1 MSITAAKGFL
11 AAGTGAGIKASGGPD
26 LAIVVVEDGPVP
38 AAGVFTRNS
47 AAAAPV
53 KLSRQRLR
61 AGLAQA
67 VVLNSGSANAG
78 TGSQGM
84 TDAERVTGRA
94 AELLGV
100 DPNLVLMCSTGPIG
114 SRLPISRMLDALPGL
129 VNVLYSDVPTKT
141 FDGVK
146 NIEVTTGPTHG
157 GAAAAEAILTTDSRA
172 KTTVIAGDGFVVG
185 GMAKGAG
192 MLRPDMATMLC
203 VLTTDAVVDT
213 AMLGHALA
221 EAVPITFN
229 SLNVDGC
236 ESTNDTV
243 LLLAS
248 GKGARAGPDEF
259 GEAVEAACRKLAY
272 EMAADAEGASRV
284 VKLRMSGA
292 PDHESARRY
301 GRVIADSALVRSS
314 FYGGDPNWG
323 RILAAL
329 GTCQVDPFEVS
340 IAYAGFRVADQGTAY
355 PFDDQKL
362 AKLLTGDFVIDV
374 VVGKGSGEA
383 EIITTDLTPDYVRFN
398 GERS

>member
-1 MSITAAKGFL
+1 MSVTAAEGFL
-11 AAGTGAGIKASGGPD
+11 AAGAATGIKTSGGLD
-26 LAIVVVEDGPVP
+26 LALVLAEEAVP
-38 AAGVFTRNS
+38 AAGVFTRNR

-53 KLSRQRLR
+53 TLSRQRVA
-61 AGLAQA
+61 AGLARA

-78 TGSQGM
+78 TGPDGM
-84 TDAERVTGRA
+84 SDAEKVTEQVG
-94 AELLGV
+94 ELVGASP
-100 DPNLVLMCSTGPIG
+100 DHVLMCSTGPIG
-114 SRLPISRMLDALPGL
+114 TRLPVDRIMRALPGL
-129 VNVLYSDVPTKT
+129 VTSVTRDGGSD
-141 FDGVK
+141 
-146 NIEVTTGPTHG
+146 
-157 GAAAAEAILTTDSRA
+157 AAGAILTTDSRA
-172 KTTVIAGDGFVVG
+172 KTTTVQGEGFVVG
-185 GMAKGAG
+185 GMAKGSG

-203 VLTTDAVVDT
+203 VLTTDAAVDAAT
-213 AMLGHALA
+213 LGRVLA
-221 EAVPITFN
+221 AAVPVTFN

-248 GKGARAGPDEF
+248 AQGAPATDDEF
-259 GEAVEAACRKLAY
+259 GGAVEAACRKLAY

-301 GRVIADSALVRSS
+301 GRAIADSALVRSS

-329 GTCQVDPFEVS
+329 GACQVDPSDVS
-340 IAYAGFRVADQGTAY
+340 ITYEGIRVADQGFAF

-362 AKLLTGDFVIDV
+362 VKLLTGDFVVDV
-374 VVGKGSGEA
+374 TVGAGNGAA
-383 EIITTDLTPDYVRFN
+383 EIVTTDLTPDYVRFN

>member
-78 TGSQGM
+78 TGPQGM

-114 SRLPISRMLDALPGL
+114 SRLPIGRMLDALPGL
-129 VNVLYSDVPTKT
+129 LASVQAD
-141 FDGVK
+141 
-146 NIEVTTGPTHG
+146 G

-248 GKGARAGPDEF
+248 GKGARARPDEF

>member
-1 MSITAAKGFL
+1 MDAVSVTAATGFL
-11 AAGTGAGIKASGGPD
+11 AGGIAAGIKTSGGLD
-26 LAIVVVEDGPVP
+26 LAIVLAENEAVP
-38 AAGVFTRNS
+38 AAGVFTRNR

-53 KLSRQRLR
+53 NLSRRRLR
-61 AGLAQA
+61 SGSARA

-78 TGSQGM
+78 TGRNGM
-84 TDAERVTGRA
+84 IDAEGVTGRLG
-94 AELLGV
+94 ELIGA
-100 DPNLVLMCSTGPIG
+100 DPDLILMCSTGPIG
-114 SRLPISRMLDALPGL
+114 SRLPLGQMIDALPRL
-129 VNVLYSDVPTKT
+129 VGSASSD
-141 FDGVK
+141 
-146 NIEVTTGPTHG
+146 G
-157 GAAAAEAILTTDSRA
+157 GGGAAEAILTTDTRA
-172 KTTVIAGDGFVVG
+172 KTVVVQGEGFVVG
-185 GMAKGAG
+185 GMAKGSG

-203 VLTTDAVVDT
+203 VLTTDAAVAST
-213 AMLGHALA
+213 TLGRALA
-221 EAVPITFN
+221 DAVPVTFN

-248 GKGARAGPDEF
+248 GKGARVAEEEF
-259 GEAVEAACRKLAY
+259 GLAVESACRQLAY

-292 PDHESARRY
+292 PDQESARSY
-301 GRVIADSALVRSS
+301 GRAIADSVLVRSS

-329 GTCQVDPFEVS
+329 GACQIDPADVTISYEGV
-340 IAYAGFRVADQGTAY
+340 RVADQGSAC

-374 VVGKGSGEA
+374 AVGSGNGAA
-383 EIITTDLTPDYVRFN
+383 EIVTTDLTPDYVRFN